1 MALGVA
7 QARAGPV
14 MAARAGGTARAV
26 EVVEVRAAGDTAAGG
41 LNLNR
46 TNNGGGPG
54 NILINFYNA
63 TNILVV

>member
-1 MALGVA
+1 MAPGVA

-14 MAARAGGTARAV
+14 MAARAVEVAEARAV
-26 EVVEVRAAGDTAAGG
+26 GDTAAGG